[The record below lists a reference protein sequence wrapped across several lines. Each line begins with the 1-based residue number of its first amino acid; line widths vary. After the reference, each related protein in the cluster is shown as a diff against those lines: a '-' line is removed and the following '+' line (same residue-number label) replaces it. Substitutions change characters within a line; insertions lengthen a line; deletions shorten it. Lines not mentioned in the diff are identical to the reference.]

1 MNNKLTVKYTDEHK
15 SSLQRKWTRKRQPS
29 GLDRKTH
36 AALDA
41 DWKARLHVFSLDRKT
56 ARLQPGQQDGTSL
69 AWKARRHVF
78 SLESKAARLQPGQQ
92 DGMSS
97 AFQTHSTP
105 KQLSSKTLPEAVPFV
120 GNLIHLSSGGFKQN
134 IHDGYFV
141 NR

>member
-29 GLDRKTH
+29 GLDRKMH

-56 ARLQPGQQDGTSL
+56 ARIQPGQQDGT
-69 AWKARRHVF
+69 
-78 SLESKAARLQPGQQ
+78 
-92 DGMSS
+92 SS